1 MSTSI
6 ESSNDL
12 SDPNISNKIE
22 LFIQQNENITIPS
35 IIFEYISKESIDFE
49 SNDLKN
55 FYLQFGEIENFEV
68 KGKISIVLFKTFFAA
83 NVCKEFLQNE
93 NNFKNDMKK
102 DFIVRWFNLETDLNL
117 ISNENK
123 QLYQNISNKNSIH
136 LKKNNI
142 NMAINVNMN
151 INMNNIN
158 NMNVNL
164 MRNNQILSNNL
175 NRNNNLNNYQNM
187 MNIAAMN
194 NLNILSNN
202 TPNRNINMQNL
213 YYNNMI
219 HGMNGFNNNNN
230 NNNNNGNNNN
240 NNNNINQNLNGN
252 IMNHKLNNHNN
263 NINNNNN
270 NNNNFIN
277 NNNFNNY
284 NVIINV
290 GNNPNL
296 IMENTLLDMNKPQS
310 SKAVYMNIN
319 PIVSANS
326 SSKELDLN
334 KENQLSNH
342 EEMTKKFQLSTFF
355 SDDFSSYVNVFIQCF
370 LNSKRI
376 KNYFTNLSNEKIE
389 QNKSSL
395 LSLFYF
401 LQKEMNSKNGNGN
414 NINNCLDNIYKYLKK
429 YTNINS
435 VLNDIVLLI
444 LNIIYKAN
452 QK

>member
-102 DFIVRWFNLETDLNL
+102 DFIVRWFNLETDFNL

-123 QLYQNISNKNSIH
+123 QLYQNISNKNSVH

-270 NNNNFIN
+270 NNNIN
-277 NNNFNNY
+277 NNNNN
-284 NVIINV
+284 
-290 GNNPNL
+290 NN
-296 IMENTLLDMNKPQS
+296 
-310 SKAVYMNIN
+310 MNIN
-319 PIVSANS
+319 N
-326 SSKELDLN
+326 
-334 KENQLSNH
+334 
-342 EEMTKKFQLSTFF
+342 EE
-355 SDDFSSYVNVFIQCF
+355 
-370 LNSKRI
+370 
-376 KNYFTNLSNEKIE
+376 KNYGKFTCKYEILIPNDKDFQIARRLIGSKGYNMKKIIDE
-389 QNKSSL
+389 CK
-395 LSLFYF
+395 
-401 LQKEMNSKNGNGN
+401 KID
-414 NINNCLDNIYKYLKK
+414 INNN
-429 YTNINS
+429 NN
-435 VLNDIVLLI
+435 NDIVKLRLRGRGSGYKEGPQNKESDEPLHLCISAKNIEGMKKACELVNDLLSK
-444 LNIIYKAN
+444 IYEDYKKHCLKN
-452 QK
+452 GTTPLPQIGVKIDNGNSLRKNSFSK